1 MVEKKKPVTGV
12 MIIRSVGPDEK
23 PKGIVFTEWDILFE
37 ATVSIKKRTQIIDR
51 LLVKI
56 AKFKIK
62 DNTITTS
69 LKYQSFKSETND
81 YLYILRV
88 YRQFKKPATRA
99 AKPAGNIL
107 NIVSE
112 GPIRTP
118 GPPLPRPPAGV
129 ISISDTV
136 GLDQD
141 VPALV

>member
-1 MVEKKKPVTGV
+1 MVEKKKSVTGV
-12 MIIRSVGPDEK
+12 MTILSVGTNK
-23 PKGIVFTEWDILFE
+23 TPKGSVFTEWDILFE
-37 ATVSIKKRTQIIDR
+37 STVSLKKRTQIIDR
-51 LLVKI
+51 LLNKI
-56 AKFKIK
+56 VKFKVK
-62 DNTITTS
+62 DKTITTS
-69 LKYQSFKSETND
+69 LKYQSFKAETND
-81 YLYILRV
+81 NLYILRV
-88 YRQFKKPATRA
+88 YRQFKKPATRS
-99 AKPAGNIL
+99 AKPAGDIL